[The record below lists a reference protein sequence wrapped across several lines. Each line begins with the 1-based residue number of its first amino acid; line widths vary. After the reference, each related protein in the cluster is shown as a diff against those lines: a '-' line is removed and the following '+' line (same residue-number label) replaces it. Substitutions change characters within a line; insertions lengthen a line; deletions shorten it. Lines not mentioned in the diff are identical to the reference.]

1 MTLFGNKK
9 KPEGALQVPVQVVK
23 KDILRDQV
31 PNDEK
36 MYLALQT
43 FLLGDP
49 ARQLLMLGSV
59 DSLLTKGDED
69 KAKGNNWRARI
80 NYETAAKI
88 EIYKNN
94 KEDAEKFLRLAE
106 GLTDSNE
113 ANRVILRT
121 LLENMDRVME
131 ISKQYYASLAHQKK

>member
-1 MTLFGNKK
+1 MTFFGNKK
-9 KPEGALQVPVQVVK
+9 KSTGASQIPVQVVK
-23 KDILRDQV
+23 KDILRDLV

-36 MYLALQT
+36 LYIALQT

-49 ARQLLMLGSV
+49 TRQLPMLGSV

-69 KAKGNNWRARI
+69 KAKGNNWKARL

-94 KEDAEKFLRLAE
+94 REDAEKFLRLAE
-106 GLTDSNE
+106 GIAESNE
-113 ANRVILRT
+113 ANRVLLGT

-131 ISKQYYASLAHQKK
+131 ISKVYYALSGHQKK